1 MYRKLFILSILIS
14 ILLISVSCKSKKEKA
29 DILIVQ
35 SLIKTDKSDF
45 KGALQDLDKAI
56 QYDSLNFKS
65 WFLRGNLKISLQQI
79 DKAILDYDRAIVLN
93 DKDMNAYYNR
103 GYAYFLQGNQDKAC
117 ENFFIAYK
125 MGKPNIEDKIKN
137 CKEIQ

>member
-29 DILIVQ
+29 DNLIVQ

-56 QYDSLNFKS
+56 QFDSLNFKS
-65 WFLRGNLKISLQQI
+65 WFLRGNIKISLQQI

>member
-56 QYDSLNFKS
+56 QFDSLNFKS

-103 GYAYFLQGNQDKAC
+103 GYAYFLQGNQNKAC

>member
-29 DILIVQ
+29 DNLIVQ

-45 KGALQDLDKAI
+45 KGALHDLDKAI

-65 WFLRGNLKISLQQI
+65 WFLRGNIKISLQQI

-93 DKDMNAYYNR
+93 DKDMNSYYNR

>member
-45 KGALQDLDKAI
+45 KGALHDLDKAI

-65 WFLRGNLKISLQQI
+65 WFLRGNIKISLQQI

-93 DKDMNAYYNR
+93 DKDMNSYYNR

>member
-29 DILIVQ
+29 DKLVVE

-45 KGALQDLDKAI
+45 KGAIQDLDKAI
-56 QYDSLNFKS
+56 QYDSLNSKS

-79 DKAILDYDRAIVLN
+79 DKAILDYDRAIALN

-103 GYAYFLQGNQDKAC
+103 GYAYFLLGNQEKAC